1 MTKLVLN
8 ALFLLTILSG
18 YGQDQN
24 KNEDPSEKDLLR
36 IPVLNLATFHM
47 RPTPDENS
55 VEFDN
60 SDKEAMME
68 TRQISRLLAKFKPTV
83 ICVEIEPSE
92 NGKLNRAYNKFV
104 TDSISDKIY
113 AGEIN
118 LLAFEIGRLCKVDS
132 IYGINHKMNYDYN
145 INDKITNTLDPIT
158 FDGYN
163 ENPLLSALNKVAQLN
178 DMNTLNKLRT
188 INEED
193 FLDFLI
199 IENADMLTHVG
210 SKNNFEGADEAA
222 KFYQRNLRMYSN
234 LNRIP
239 VTSRDRILII
249 MGGSHTAFFREFLKR
264 SPKYQLANID
274 EYLR

>member
-1 MTKLVLN
+1 MRNT
-8 ALFLLTILSG
+8 LLTTAFLGLTLIGL
-18 YGQDQN
+18 GQDV
-24 KNEDPSEKDLLR
+24 KEDSPVPRDSRK
-36 IPVLNLATFHM
+36 IQVLNLATFHM

-60 SDKEAMME
+60 SDKEALME
-68 TRQISRLLAKFKPTV
+68 TRQISRLVAKFKPTV

-92 NGKLNRAYNKFV
+92 NDKLNRAYNKFV
-104 TDSISDKIY
+104 TDSISDSSY
-113 AGEIN
+113 AGEIS

-158 FDGYN
+158 FDAYN
-163 ENPLLSALNKVAQLN
+163 ENPLLSAPNKVAQLN

-210 SKNNFEGADEAA
+210 TENNFEGADEAA
-222 KFYQRNLRMYSN
+222 KFYKRNLRMYSN
-234 LNRIP
+234 LNRILMKKD
-239 VTSRDRILII
+239 DRVLII

-264 SPKYQLANID
+264 SPKYQLVDID
-274 EYLR
+274 EYLK

>member
-1 MTKLVLN
+1 MIKTVLS
-8 ALFLLTILSG
+8 ALFLLTLLSG
-18 YGQDQN
+18 YGQEHS
-24 KNEDPSEKDLLR
+24 KNEDPSEKDSLG

-60 SDKEAMME
+60 SDQEALIE
-68 TRQISRLLAKFKPTV
+68 TRYISKQIAKFKPTV

-92 NGKLNRAYNKFV
+92 NKKLNLAYNKFV
-104 TDSISDKIY
+104 TDSISDSSY

-158 FDGYN
+158 FDAYYK
-163 ENPLLSALNKVAQLN
+163 NPLLSAPNKVAQLN
-178 DMNTLNKLRT
+178 DMNTLDKLRT

-234 LNRIP
+234 LNRVP
-239 VTSRDRILII
+239 VTRKDRILII

-264 SPKYQLANID
+264 SPKYRLVNID

>member
-1 MTKLVLN
+1 MIKMVLR
-8 ALFLLTILSG
+8 ALFLLTLLSG
-18 YGQDQN
+18 YSQKQN
-24 KNEDPSEKDLLR
+24 KNGDPSEKDRLR
-36 IPVLNLATFHM
+36 IPVLNMATFHM

-60 SDKEAMME
+60 SNKEAMME

-92 NGKLNRAYNKFV
+92 NKKLNLAYNKFV
-104 TDSISDKIY
+104 MDSISDKIY

>member
-1 MTKLVLN
+1 MKNT
-8 ALFLLTILSG
+8 LLTTAFLGLTLIGL
-18 YGQDQN
+18 GQDV
-24 KNEDPSEKDLLR
+24 KEDSPTPRDSRK
-36 IPVLNLATFHM
+36 IQVLNLATFHM

-60 SDKEAMME
+60 SDKEALME

-92 NGKLNRAYNKFV
+92 NDKLNRAYNKFV
-104 TDSISDKIY
+104 IDSISDKIY

-158 FDGYN
+158 FEAYN
-163 ENPLLSALNKVAQLN
+163 ENPLMSAPSKMTLLNT
-178 DMNTLNKLRT
+178 MNTLDKLRT
-188 INEED
+188 INMED

-210 SKNNFEGADEAA
+210 TKNNFEGADEAA

-234 LNRIP
+234 LNRVP
-239 VTSRDRILII
+239 VTNRDRILII

-264 SPKYQLANID
+264 SPKYEVVNAGD
-274 EYLR
+274 YLK